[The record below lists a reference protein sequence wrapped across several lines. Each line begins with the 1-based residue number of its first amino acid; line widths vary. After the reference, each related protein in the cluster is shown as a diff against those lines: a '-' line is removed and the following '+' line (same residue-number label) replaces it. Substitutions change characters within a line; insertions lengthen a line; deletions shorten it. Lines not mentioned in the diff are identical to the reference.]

1 MTCRSRKACHWS
13 CRLLLDPQAV
23 IANIDQLA
31 AFNNPVAS
39 ILVQLRQMV
48 AEASSDDYDT
58 LAAAPDLKQLLAD
71 LRLAQTHGLPQ
82 LQLKDASKAELLRSL
97 KQISIVRV
105 DQNWTKNKSLRI
117 KPFEGIHSH
126 RAALIGIE

>member
-1 MTCRSRKACHWS
+1 MTCRSRKACHWC
-13 CRLLLDPQAV
+13 CRLLLNPQAV

-39 ILVQLRQMV
+39 ILAQLRQMV

-71 LRLAQTHGLPQ
+71 LRLTQTYGLPQ

-105 DQNWTKNKSLRI
+105 DQDYLSLKIKSM
-117 KPFEGIHSH
+117 
-126 RAALIGIE
+126 